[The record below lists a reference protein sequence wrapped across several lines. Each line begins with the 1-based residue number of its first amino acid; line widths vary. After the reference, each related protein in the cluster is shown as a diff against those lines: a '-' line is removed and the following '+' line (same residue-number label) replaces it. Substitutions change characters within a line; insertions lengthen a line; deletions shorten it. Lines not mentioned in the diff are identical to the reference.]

1 MKSLKISFIASW
13 YSIVITNLHCNHQ
26 ENLPS
31 ELGARGNN
39 ISKSSSKEQ
48 FGLHPQVVI

>member
-1 MKSLKISFIASW
+1 MVFYCYHKPSLQSLGKLAIIG
-13 YSIVITNLHCNHQ
+13 
-26 ENLPS
+26 
-31 ELGARGNN
+31 LGACGNN